1 MGCGIRRRPEIFFL
15 GELIRRGFG
24 LSENRKKKKRW
35 VAGWVGNFLG
45 DSVSQWRKL

>member
-15 GELIRRGFG
+15 GELIRRGFA
-24 LSENRKKKKRW
+24 LSEKKKKKRW

-45 DSVSQWRKL
+45 DSVSPWRKP